1 MQRVINLI
9 HEGWIF
15 LLQLLTF
22 ILLYLTPISNFV
34 NLVLVLIACDLI
46 TGIYASLKE
55 GQKFKASK
63 LRDTLEKFIF
73 YSIAIIIAYLLQSI
87 VHVGSEMP
95 RIVALYIGSIEVKS
109 TYENISRIT
118 KTDIAT
124 SLWLILKEKLDIWI
138 VELKSKKDTQ

>member
-34 NLVLVLIACDLI
+34 NLVLILIACDLI

-124 SLWLILKEKLDIWI
+124 SLWLILKEKLDMWI